1 MRHESILIVKL
12 SELTRVLPT
21 PQRHAALAPTTTAA
35 LARGRIERASAAG
48 CAHNRLIAAL
58 LEIEPRKSAKT
69 GTGETLPPWGWQRQH
84 IDLAYFSR
92 LNQQPFI
99 WLIMGG
105 GDEKMTIAIS
115 RIANE
120 TKNYKGFTIS
130 WREPDFAGA
139 KWTANVT
146 SEEAHRAALL
156 RHGVQIIEGQ
166 NRDEMIAQSK
176 EYIDSLFGYDPS

>member
-1 MRHESILIVKL
+1 MQKLELGKLYRLGVGSDNISIWHILAVLINNHSFGSL
-12 SELTRVLPT
+12 
-21 PQRHAALAPTTTAA
+21 
-35 LARGRIERASAAG
+35 
-48 CAHNRLIAAL
+48 
-58 LEIEPRKSAKT
+58 
-69 GTGETLPPWGWQRQH
+69 W
-84 IDLAYFSR
+84 
-92 LNQQPFI
+92 
-99 WLIMGG
+99 G

-176 EYIDSLFGYDPS
+176 EYIDSLFGCDPS